1 MAQTLT
7 TGIGTSIYPKL
18 IVPDTK
24 FNADGL
30 YSCRITVSEDDFKAF
45 QAQLDPIVEKA
56 YKATCTAQGKEV
68 KRANTPVKIN
78 DDGEFEIFAK
88 QAAKINVTP
97 TADNPDGV
105 VEFKIALYDANVKPI
120 THEPKIGSGTK
131 LKMSVTPYTWFV
143 PSQGFGYTLRLK
155 AVQILELKEYQ
166 QTGFTATEGYSASGE
181 TFGDVL
187 EEDEVQPSEAAP
199 F

>member
-1 MAQTLT
+1 MAQAIT
-7 TGIGTSIYPKL
+7 TGIGTASYPKL

-30 YSCRITVSEDDFKAF
+30 FSCRITVSEEDFKAF
-45 QAQLDPIVEKA
+45 RAQLDPIIEKA

-68 KRANTPVKIN
+68 KRANEPCKIN
-78 DDGEFEIFAK
+78 DSGEYEIYAK
-88 QAAKINVTP
+88 QAAKIKVSP

-105 VEFKIALYDANVKPI
+105 VEFKIALFDANVKPI
-120 THEPKIGSGTK
+120 TDEPKIGSGTK
-131 LKMSVTPYTWFV
+131 LRMSVTPYTWYV

-155 AVQILELKEYQ
+155 AVQIIELLEYQ
-166 QTGFTATEGYSASGE
+166 STGFTATEGYSTTGE
-181 TFGDVL
+181 TFGEVL
-187 EEDEVQPSEAAP
+187 EQDEVQPSQAAP

>member
-7 TGIGTSIYPKL
+7 TGIGTAIYPKL

-30 YSCRITVSEDDFKAF
+30 FSCRITVSEDDFKAF
-45 QAQLDPIVEKA
+45 RAQLDPIIEKA
-56 YKATCTAQGKEV
+56 YKATCTAQGKEC
-68 KRANTPVKIN
+68 KRANEPVKIN
-78 DDGEFEIFAK
+78 ADGDYEIFAK
-88 QAAKINVTP
+88 QAAKINVAP

-105 VEFKIALYDANVKPI
+105 VEFKIALYDAKVKPI
-120 THEPKIGSGTK
+120 TNEPKIGSGTK

-155 AVQILELKEYQ
+155 AVQILEMKEYET
-166 QTGFTATEGYSASGE
+166 TGFTATDGFTTTGE

>member
-7 TGIGTSIYPKL
+7 TGIGTAIYPKL

-30 YSCRITVSEDDFKAF
+30 FSCRITVSEDDFKAF
-45 QAQLDPIVEKA
+45 RAQLDPIIEKA
-56 YKATCTAQGKEV
+56 YKATCTAQGKEC
-68 KRANTPVKIN
+68 KRASEPVKIN
-78 DDGEFEIFAK
+78 ADGDYEIYSK

-105 VEFKIALYDANVKPI
+105 VEFKIALYDAKVKPI
-120 THEPKIGSGTK
+120 TNEPKIGSGTK

-166 QTGFTATEGYSASGE
+166 TVGFTATDGFTTTGE

-187 EEDEVQPSEAAP
+187 EQDEVQPSEAAP

>member
-7 TGIGTSIYPKL
+7 TGIGTAIYPKL

-45 QAQLDPIVEKA
+45 RAQLDPIIEKA
-56 YKATCTAQGKEV
+56 YKATCTAQGKEC
-68 KRANTPVKIN
+68 KRANEPVKIN
-78 DDGEFEIFAK
+78 ADGDYEIFAK
-88 QAAKINVTP
+88 QAAKINVAP

-105 VEFKIALYDANVKPI
+105 VEFKIALYDSKVKPI
-120 THEPKIGSGTK
+120 TNEPKIGSGTK

-155 AVQILELKEYQ
+155 AVQILEMKEYET
-166 QTGFTATEGYSASGE
+166 TGFTATDGFTTTGE

-187 EEDEVQPSEAAP
+187 EQDEVQPSEAAP

>member
-7 TGIGTSIYPKL
+7 TGIGTAIYPKL

-30 YSCRITVSEDDFKAF
+30 YSCRITVSEEDFKAF
-45 QAQLDPIVEKA
+45 RAQLEPIIEKA

-68 KRANTPVKIN
+68 KRANEPCKIN
-78 DDGEFEIFAK
+78 DSGEFEIYAK
-88 QAAKINVTP
+88 QAAKINVAP

-105 VEFKIALYDANVKPI
+105 VEFKIALFDSNVKPI
-120 THEPKIGSGTK
+120 TEEPKIGSGTK
-131 LKMSVTPYTWFV
+131 LRMSVTPYTWFV

-155 AVQILELKEYQ
+155 AVQIIDLKEYES
-166 QTGFTATEGYSASGE
+166 TGFTATEGYTSTGE

-187 EEDEVQPSEAAP
+187 EQDEVSPSTASP